1 MSINAYNGSTGT
13 TTVLANGQRLWLGTQ
28 AAHDAAVARGDMVNN
43 CLVAITDDYPSD
55 SHYVDK
61 DISNDVTVNTGT
73 LATALLSRDNNVY
86 ELKLRVNNISVSGT
100 TGTNIAT
107 IDTTKIP
114 WIGTEAT
121 YNMPVSLSSNA
132 DNVVIA
138 VIRSNGNI
146 TAYSQGSSSASG
158 TFELFLTY
166 IA

>member
-1 MSINAYNGSTGT
+1 MYNSSTQQSTCVAGNT
-13 TTVLANGQRLWLGTQ
+13 RLWIGTQ
-28 AAHDAAVARGDMVNN
+28 SAHDAAVARGDMPNGVV
-43 CLVAITDDYPSD
+43 VAITDDYPSD

-114 WIGTEAT
+114 WIGTGAT
-121 YNMPVSLSSNA
+121 YNIPVSLSSNA
-132 DNVVIA
+132 DNLIIA
-138 VIRSNGNI
+138 VVRSNGNI